1 MRIGVVGAARCS
13 SETAEMARR
22 VGKYIADKGA
32 ILVCGGLDG
41 VMKEAAKGAK
51 EGGGLTIGILPGI
64 LESEA
69 NPYID
74 IPILTGLGHA
84 RNVLVVQSSH
94 AVIAVKGSYGTLSEI
109 AVALKSRI
117 PVVGLNTW
125 NIDDRVHLANDPKD
139 AVETAFSLVLKKKRR
154 KDA

>member
-22 VGKYIADKGA
+22 VGKYIADKRA

-41 VMKEAAKGAK
+41 VMKAAAKGAK
-51 EGGGLTIGILPGI
+51 EGGGLTIGILPGT
-64 LESEA
+64 LDTEA

-94 AVIAVKGSYGTLSEI
+94 AVIAVKGNYGTLSEI
-109 AVALKSRI
+109 AVALKSCI

-125 NIDDRVHLANDPKD
+125 NIDDRVHLAYDPKD
-139 AVETAFSLVLKKKRR
+139 AVETAFSLILKKKRR
-154 KDA
+154 KDT